1 MNFTLFYTYFIQNV
15 THKKTKIFE
24 IFYRREQLII
34 ALLNL
39 EIKLKDVKSGNFEY
53 FLKLKK
59 MLGEVDIF
67 EQTNS
72 DFTDEFSNF
81 LSDIK
86 V

>member
-1 MNFTLFYTYFIQNV
+1 
-15 THKKTKIFE
+15 
-24 IFYRREQLII
+24 
-34 ALLNL
+34 
-39 EIKLKDVKSGNFEY
+39 
-53 FLKLKK
+53 

-86 V
+86 VQASQRFNDFNRIEKLIKIINHPDVFDVQDFDYNSLYWMQ